1 MKRLNPIQRFAL
13 LAFAG
18 IIVLTTLWVQL
29 SPWMSY
35 PVAVLSKEGMLDLAA
50 GWVKQVHIAPGKIEV
65 DTSVGVA
72 NANTG
77 GRWAEISV
85 DGDPGRY
92 AYGFPIFLALLL
104 AAWRKGRIWR
114 AVLGY
119 VILLPFQAFS
129 ISTSLLMQM
138 VLATNIDLR
147 LLKISQTQ
155 LDLLAY
161 GYQLGSL
168 VLPTLVP
175 FLLWLWLD
183 RQFVNEVLVEAW
195 KKNIQPKLAPRPTV
209 VRPPPPPPP
218 EQVIRP
224 AESGPEISHEISIT
238 LPPRKNS

>member
-1 MKRLNPIQRFAL
+1 M
-13 LAFAG
+13 
-18 IIVLTTLWVQL
+18 
-29 SPWMSY
+29 
-35 PVAVLSKEGMLDLAA
+35 
-50 GWVKQVHIAPGKIEV
+50 
-65 DTSVGVA
+65 
-72 NANTG
+72 
-77 GRWAEISV
+77 
-85 DGDPGRY
+85 
-92 AYGFPIFLALLL
+92 
-104 AAWRKGRIWR
+104 
-114 AVLGY
+114 
-119 VILLPFQAFS
+119 ILLPFQAFS
-129 ISTSLLMQM
+129 ISTSLLMQV
-138 VLATNIDLR
+138 VLATNLDLR

-195 KKNIQPKLAPRPTV
+195 KKNIQPKLVPRPTV

-238 LPPRKNS
+238 LPPRK